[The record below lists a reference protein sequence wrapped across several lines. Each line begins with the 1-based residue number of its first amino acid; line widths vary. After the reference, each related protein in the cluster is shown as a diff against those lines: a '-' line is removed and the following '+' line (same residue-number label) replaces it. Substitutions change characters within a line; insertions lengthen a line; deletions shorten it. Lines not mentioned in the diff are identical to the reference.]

1 MNPTTEK
8 DMPDKIRV
16 LVADDHNI
24 VRMGITALL
33 ETEPDIEVIG
43 EADDG
48 RAAIDLAITQKPDVV
63 LMDLMMPVMD
73 GATAT
78 ERILTEQPNVK
89 VLILTTSTSSD
100 EITHALDCGACGA
113 ISKNAPF
120 KELMSAV
127 HSVMRGEKALSSDI
141 GHILH
146 NDPPASQLSPRQSEI
161 LRFITK
167 GLSNPDIAKILNI
180 SLYTVKEQVNLILTK
195 VGAANRAEAVAIAL
209 RKHLLK
215 I

>member
-1 MNPTTEK
+1 MNPKTGK
-8 DMPDKIRV
+8 DMSDKIRV

-33 ETEPDIEVIG
+33 ETEPDIQVVG
-43 EADDG
+43 EAEDG
-48 RAAIDLAITQKPDVV
+48 RAAVELAAAQKPDVV

-78 ERILTEQPNVK
+78 KRILAKLPDVK

-100 EITHALDCGACGA
+100 EITHALDCGA

-127 HSVMRGEKALSSDI
+127 HSVMRGEKVLSSDI

-146 NDPPASQLSPRQSEI
+146 NDPPTSQLSPRQSEI
-161 LRFITK
+161 LQFIAK

-180 SLYTVKEQVNLILTK
+180 SLYTVKEQVNQILTK